1 MSTPEQKAKAKDRW
15 NAYYALHKDR
25 LVLAAKQRRENN
37 PEAVR
42 EAKRKYYSSEKGKA
56 QKRKEDAAYVTSGGR
71 AKAESRRSNLPVS
84 EARKAARARWSKAN
98 SSYWAATRSRRR
110 ALEKSLSLDDFWIL
124 QEAVLLARLREKMV
138 GGQWHVDHII
148 PVSKGGTSLP
158 DNLQVVPADWNR
170 KKSNKHS
177 ERFFACA

>member
-1 MSTPEQKAKAKDRW
+1 MRTEAQKASRI
-15 NAYYALHKDR
+15 
-25 LVLAAKQRRENN
+25 
-37 PEAVR
+37 
-42 EAKRKYYSSEKGKA
+42 KYEQSEKGRAAK
-56 QKRKEDAAYVTSGGR
+56 KRHEAAYAASGGR
-71 AKAESRRSNLPVS
+71 AIAESRRSNLPVS

-158 DNLQVVPADWNR
+158 DNLQVVPAEWNR